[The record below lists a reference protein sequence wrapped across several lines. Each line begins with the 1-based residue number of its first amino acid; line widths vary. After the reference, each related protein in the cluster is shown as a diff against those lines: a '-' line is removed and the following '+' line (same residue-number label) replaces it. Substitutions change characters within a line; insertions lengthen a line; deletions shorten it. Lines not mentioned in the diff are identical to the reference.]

1 VLGLEDQRR
10 FSLPFVQPCTHSLN
24 IGLNALGRFN
34 AIVAREQVLFNMLDF
49 APRERAEQIRLQRL
63 VVGVPTRYCMHSST
77 PLLINRFRNFSE
89 RWSKSVK
96 GGVLFALTIH
106 EEGGRF

>member
-1 VLGLEDQRR
+1 
-10 FSLPFVQPCTHSLN
+10 
-24 IGLNALGRFN
+24 
-34 AIVAREQVLFNMLDF
+34 
-49 APRERAEQIRLQRL
+49 
-63 VVGVPTRYCMHSST
+63 MHSST

-106 EEGGRF
+106 EEGGGFQGESRLTFSGLRRSARGLTPRNGICAE